1 VTPLHWSPAAQ
12 AELRLLRILHRR
24 RTLRTLAAVFP
35 FAAVLACAP
44 VAARP
49 AVLLSRRPS
58 GTAAVVAR
66 AAILAGA
73 AILAR
78 TAFVVG
84 HG

>member
-1 VTPLHWSPAAQ
+1 VTPLHRSPAAQ
-12 AELRLLRILHRR
+12 AELRLLRFLHRR

-35 FAAVLACAP
+35 FAAILAGAP

-49 AVLLSRRPS
+49 AVLLCRRPT
-58 GTAAVVAR
+58 GTAAVAAR
-66 AAILAGA
+66 PAVLAGA